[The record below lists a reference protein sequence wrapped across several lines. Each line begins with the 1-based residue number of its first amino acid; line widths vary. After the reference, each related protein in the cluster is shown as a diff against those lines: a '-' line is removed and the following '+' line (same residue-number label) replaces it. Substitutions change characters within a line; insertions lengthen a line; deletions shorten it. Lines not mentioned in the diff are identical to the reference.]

1 MKAESVARFF
11 RGKELQVEGYKVR
24 FKQAETMSKLTRETT
39 DLLLGVSIYRLSGAY
54 ILATNILINNIEKL
68 TVEDLYT
75 EISNQIQETLGD
87 QTKTDIA
94 LSRYFK
100 EVE

>member
-1 MKAESVARFF
+1 MKTESIARFF
-11 RGKELQVEGYKVR
+11 KSKKLQVEGYKVVFR
-24 FKQAETMSKLTRETT
+24 QANSIGSTS
-39 DLLLGVSIYRLSGAY
+39 DLFLEASVYRLSGTY
-54 ILATNILINNIEKL
+54 VLTTNILINNPEKL

-75 EISNQIQETLGD
+75 EISNQLQEIVVD
-87 QTKTDIA
+87 QTKTNVV